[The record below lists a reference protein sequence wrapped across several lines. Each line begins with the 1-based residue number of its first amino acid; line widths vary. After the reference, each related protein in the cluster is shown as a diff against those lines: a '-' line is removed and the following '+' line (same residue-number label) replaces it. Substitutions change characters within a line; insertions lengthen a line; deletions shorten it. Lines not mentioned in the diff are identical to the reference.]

1 MAMAA
6 YVKRL
11 CKSLLGTLGYEIR
24 PLPRSIDTVAAR
36 TVKESEYYTRW
47 SAPCPLF
54 TPWAGH
60 PEFIKIYEGVA
71 KHTLVSADRCYIL
84 AGLGRY
90 ASSLP
95 GVFAEC
101 GVYKGGT
108 ALLLARVLKG
118 SAKTL
123 YLFDSFKGLPPP
135 NPAHDNFYGDG
146 FFTDAS
152 ADAVRELLTDYQGSI
167 DIREGWIPD
176 TFVGLEESRYAFV
189 HIDVDLYQ
197 SALDCCHFFY
207 PRVVPGGI
215 VLFDEYAL
223 PAARGEK
230 DAVDEFFADRPEA
243 VITLPTGQ
251 AMVIKL
257 PLLSSR
263 PSAGGPTAD
272 GR

>member
-11 CKSLLGTLGYEIR
+11 CKFLLGILGYEIR
-24 PLPRSIDTVAAR
+24 RLPRSIDAVAAR

-60 PEFIKIYEGVA
+60 PEFIKVYEGVA
-71 KHTLVSADRCYIL
+71 KHTLVSPDRCYIL
-84 AGLGRY
+84 AGLARY
-90 ASSLP
+90 ASFLP
-95 GVFAEC
+95 GDFAEC

-118 SAKTL
+118 SAKRL
-123 YLFDSFKGLPPP
+123 YLFDSFKGLPLP
-135 NPAHDNFYGDG
+135 NTAHDNFYGDG

-152 ADAVRELLTDYQGSI
+152 AGAVRELLTDYRGSI
-167 DIREGWIPD
+167 DIREGWMPD

-197 SALDCCHFFY
+197 SALDCCRFFY

-215 VLFDEYAL
+215 VLFDEYAF

-257 PLLSSR
+257 PSQSSR
-263 PSAGGPTAD
+263 LSVGGPTAV